1 MSHLK
6 QTKKQLLWDYW
17 LFKIWTLVFHDVRGK
32 KQAVSLVTTQLHLKS
47 SLTDDDAAGP
57 LFFTDRLVGKHSSSL
72 PFDVFMV
79 IKRRKPLHLTA
90 CFGFG
95 AHTETA
101 LLSFLH
107 LGNFFHTW
115 GPCLKSHLSALAW
128 FGKLPLLP
136 PQTKQSSLLLAALLF
151 SQRDL
156 RTNYLKALLSVV
168 FDQIRTHQ
176 QWYN

>member
-1 MSHLK
+1 M
-6 QTKKQLLWDYW
+6 
-17 LFKIWTLVFHDVRGK
+17 
-32 KQAVSLVTTQLHLKS
+32 A
-47 SLTDDDAAGP
+47 
-57 LFFTDRLVGKHSSSL
+57 
-72 PFDVFMV
+72 

-107 LGNFFHTW
+107 LGNFFHTRSVPEIPPVRSCMIW
-115 GPCLKSHLSALAW
+115 QTAAAPPTSRSKAHYFW
-128 FGKLPLLP
+128 PLCC
-136 PQTKQSSLLLAALLF
+136 F